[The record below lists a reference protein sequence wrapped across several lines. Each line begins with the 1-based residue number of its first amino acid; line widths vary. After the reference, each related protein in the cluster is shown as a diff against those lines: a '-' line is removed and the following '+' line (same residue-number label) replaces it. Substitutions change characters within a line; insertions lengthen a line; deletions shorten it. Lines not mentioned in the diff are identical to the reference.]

1 MKIGW
6 INWLSVFTN
15 LVFFIEEFRYNDT
28 SKIFRLEY
36 LFISQEMFYNID
48 YYNIDYIKH
57 FPFGIQHR
65 DPWGICSDGIQA
77 AAIQCGIPLF
87 I

>member
-15 LVFFIEEFRYNDT
+15 LVFLKYFDLSTF
-28 SKIFRLEY
+28 
-36 LFISQEMFYNID
+36 FISQEMFYNID